1 MTKQEAQEVLD
12 SRDACPL
19 HLTRIC
25 ACTDAERHARTHAR
39 TRTHTHAHARARAHT
54 HTPSLS
60 LTHTRPL
67 SLSLSPQVLDRRDA
81 DPLYHDFV
89 NKLMPLGLQNLA
101 GPEATLK
108 SWATLHSIYPDT
120 PRKGGVDPAI
130 VYNGDPC
137 AEMLFDEDERKL
149 GLNRDRN
156 NPRNVVYPHGDWS
169 TRIPG
174 VHPIMPAVNSKVVR
188 KALAAANET
197 ALRQIQLDRA
207 AEEAEQQLLLRLRR
221 ERRQELAGSAGDD
234 AGGEGMGVE
243 SDTAR
248 RLAVVERWGCED
260 KEGLSMIL
268 WDLTV
273 AAVLSNQSVQLEHLV
288 GTHGPVWAHFEE
300 EEFVADNM
308 TQLIRDGADVNMR
321 QAEANGWTALHLAAA
336 HGGADVC
343 EFLVAN
349 CSADPNA
356 SSNNGGTPL
365 HYAAYNGHAAVVR
378 RLVRLPL
385 EPSVWFMTQPWKQ
398 LLARTLQE
406 SPRKGCVCVQGF
418 CEKWC

>member
-1 MTKQEAQEVLD
+1 
-12 SRDACPL
+12 
-19 HLTRIC
+19 
-25 ACTDAERHARTHAR
+25 
-39 TRTHTHAHARARAHT
+39 
-54 HTPSLS
+54 
-60 LTHTRPL
+60 
-67 SLSLSPQVLDRRDA
+67 
-81 DPLYHDFV
+81 
-89 NKLMPLGLQNLA
+89 MPLGLQNFA
-101 GPEATLK
+101 GPEATLQ

-207 AEEAEQQLLLRLRR
+207 AEEAEEQLLLRLRR
-221 ERRQELAGSAGDD
+221 ERREELAGSAGDD
-234 AGGEGMGVE
+234 AGGEGMGFE

-248 RLAVVERWGCED
+248 RIAVVERWGCED

-308 TQLIRDGADVNMR
+308 TQLVRDGADVNMR

-336 HGGADVC
+336 YGGAGVC
-343 EFLVAN
+343 EFLMAN
-349 CSADPNA
+349 CSADPNV

-378 RLVRLPL
+378 RLVRLPF
-385 EPSVWFMTQPWKQ
+385 EPSVCFMTQP
-398 LLARTLQE
+398 
-406 SPRKGCVCVQGF
+406 
-418 CEKWC
+418 